1 MKGNSQE
8 WFDGEILQ
16 SIALR
21 DKVFRKY
28 KRRKWNVDKKIYDE
42 ARNKSHRLILLK
54 KRKYFE
60 NKLKQNIAKP
70 KDLWKTLKL
79 LGLSKNVSVVQ
90 KNAIYSNLAE
100 SLLKILPNS
109 PNKFDMNSVAN
120 ITKKI
125 TKR

>member
-1 MKGNSQE
+1 M
-8 WFDGEILQ
+8 
-16 SIALR
+16 
-21 DKVFRKY
+21 
-28 KRRKWNVDKKIYDE
+28 
-42 ARNKSHRLILLK
+42 LK

-60 NKLKQNIAKP
+60 NKLKQSIAKP

>member
-1 MKGNSQE
+1 MQ
-8 WFDGEILQ
+8 
-16 SIALR
+16 
-21 DKVFRKY
+21 
-28 KRRKWNVDKKIYDE
+28 
-42 ARNKSHRLILLK
+42 K

-60 NKLKQNIAKP
+60 NKLKENIAKP

-120 ITKKI
+120 ITKKR